1 MDGTPTNA
9 DVVIRSATDADAFPI
24 SFLLG
29 DLGYP
34 IEPALIVEKLAAHE
48 TSTASAWRSRAA
60 SSGTMRTA
68 FHSAWVLSTLGSVR
82 QGSGLIRVV
91 RWCSQRSVGTSSHL
105 ARQHRQHRRAVS
117 HRSAL
122 RQSSRAWSASRLES
136 EPASWSEATGRNEMA
151 LPRSPVRSRRAPLV

>member
-1 MDGTPTNA
+1 MGLQRMRMSSSDPQRTLTPS
-9 DVVIRSATDADAFPI
+9 RSRSFWGI
-24 SFLLG
+24 SVTQSSRHSL
-29 DLGYP
+29 
-34 IEPALIVEKLAAHE
+34 
-48 TSTASAWRSRAA
+48 WRSSRRTRHPLRALGGHERRAA
-60 SSGTMRTA
+60 ARCA
-68 FHSAWVLSTLGSVR
+68 PLLHSAWVLSTLGSVR

-151 LPRSPVRSRRAPLV
+151 LPRSPVRSRRVPLV